1 MCKAGA
7 RSFLWTLT
15 QNSSFVHRNVS
26 LKFIHSQN
34 LYMQHVFI
42 IFFTLIHNDV
52 VQKKPK
58 YSKELFSFIDQSYSS
73 NSRHIDTQ
81 ISPALIMLKLSY
93 FGKKTTRE
101 KWKFYEFLVREINKL
116 IRDSRITNLN
126 SYSELIFMAYFGSK

>member
-1 MCKAGA
+1 M
-7 RSFLWTLT
+7 
-15 QNSSFVHRNVS
+15 
-26 LKFIHSQN
+26 
-34 LYMQHVFI
+34 
-42 IFFTLIHNDV
+42 LIHNDV

-81 ISPALIMLKLSY
+81 ISPALIILKLSY
-93 FGKKTTRE
+93 FGKKTIRE